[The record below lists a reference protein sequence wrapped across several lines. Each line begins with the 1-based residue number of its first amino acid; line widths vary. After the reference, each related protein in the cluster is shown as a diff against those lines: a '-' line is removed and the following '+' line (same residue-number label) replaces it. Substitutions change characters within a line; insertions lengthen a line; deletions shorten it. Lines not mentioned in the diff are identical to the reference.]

1 MEQENKENKE
11 KKEYKDPYQEEKAKK
26 EFLIFDRGLSEL
38 TVSDNKDK
46 KNKRHINWFIL
57 YKILFKNILNSKD
70 VIPLDE
76 LILRFN
82 IIRTSLPKYYKGYKG
97 NDSNS
102 SAIIKKFTYH
112 ICKSKKKNK
121 SLFKLKKNNEENNN
135 DFIPINKLKSDGNI
149 SFRSRS
155 FHRTKTVKLSNKLNL
170 ELLNNNKHKNSLN
183 LNNNILRKKLNE
195 GLETLVEKGDVS
207 FEGNRNPN
215 FESLSNFQIKNKNLL
230 INNNKSPKKAS
241 NNNINS
247 YTNSNKKD
255 IKNKNRINLNFGNSN
270 AIKFNNVIN
279 FNKDNKKNEKKEGNE
294 IVLGT
299 PTDSEFPLVL
309 SQKRSYNTKPSFFFE
324 SLNKIKELTKQEKI
338 KTYQKEFASQILKF
352 NDLYFDPKIDDFYND
367 KLFNDVKATCD
378 LFINKF
384 NIDSEEEKNLAD
396 LDNYI

>member
-1 MEQENKENKE
+1 MKEEPKNE
-11 KKEYKDPYQEEKAKK
+11 YQEEKAKK

-38 TVSDNKDK
+38 TVNKYK
-46 KNKRHINWFIL
+46 EKEIKQKINWFTL

-112 ICKSKKKNK
+112 ICKNKK
-121 SLFKLKKNNEENNN
+121 
-135 DFIPINKLKSDGNI
+135 
-149 SFRSRS
+149 
-155 FHRTKTVKLSNKLNL
+155 
-170 ELLNNNKHKNSLN
+170 
-183 LNNNILRKKLNE
+183 
-195 GLETLVEKGDVS
+195 
-207 FEGNRNPN
+207 
-215 FESLSNFQIKNKNLL
+215 KNKNLL
-230 INNNKSPKKAS
+230 KLRQKSEERTNNFKLENKLSTDGGLSFRKRSEKKTKTVKVTHKLNFEFLNSNKSNKSNKNNNLIPSPKGSQLEVLVENDDLSVEDRKKNELVNKYDLPNLQVKNNNKKLTVSGRIQNKTINRILNTNTNANTNTHQQTESKKRVKINVNNNNLTNS
-241 NNNINS
+241 SRVKISNNINMD
-247 YTNSNKKD
+247 NSKD
-255 IKNKNRINLNFGNSN
+255 D
-270 AIKFNNVIN
+270 NN
-279 FNKDNKKNEKKEGNE
+279 EGNG
-294 IVLGT
+294 IILGT

-309 SQKRSYNTKPSFFFE
+309 SQKRTYNTKPSFFFE

-338 KTYQKEFASQILKF
+338 KTFQKEFTSQILKF

-396 LDNYI
+396 LDNYL

>member
-1 MEQENKENKE
+1 MEQENKENNE

-384 NIDSEEEKNLAD
+384 TIDSEEEKNLAD